1 MRQSPC
7 RYCPDRAMGCHAICP
22 KYAEFRTKNDHD
34 RMKRHM
40 DQLVTSTLIEGARR
54 VERTKYAR
62 QKNGEAGAW
71 RG

>member
-1 MRQSPC
+1 MV
-7 RYCPDRAMGCHAICP
+7 CHAICP
-22 KYAEFRTKNDHD
+22 KYAEFHTKNDQD

>member
-1 MRQSPC
+1 
-7 RYCPDRAMGCHAICP
+7 MGCHAICP
-22 KYAEFRTKNDHD
+22 KYAEFHTKNDQD

>member
-1 MRQSPC
+1 
-7 RYCPDRAMGCHAICP
+7 
-22 KYAEFRTKNDHD
+22 
-34 RMKRHM
+34 M

-62 QKNGEAGAW
+62 QKNGEGAW

>member
-7 RYCPDRAMGCHAICP
+7 RSCPDSAMGCHAICP
-22 KYAEFRTKNDHD
+22 KYAEFHTKNDQD

-40 DQLVTSTLIEGARR
+40 NQLVTSTLIEGARR